1 MKTVVPDYYPQ
12 FKCIAEKCRHTC
24 CRGWEVDIDPESAE
38 KFAQIPKIAEKM
50 DDEGGPHFTLNEDE
64 SCPFLR
70 SDGLCS
76 MIITYGESILCD
88 ICRDHPRFRNYFT
101 DRVEM
106 GLGLVCEEAGRLIL
120 GRETPMK
127 LITIS
132 DDGVEEKQPED
143 EIWLTEVRDYLL
155 NSALEGP
162 EARLT
167 EYLVYRHLPDALYDG
182 KLDERVEFIKQARD
196 EIVSAWKN
204 TDGSLDALVECARA
218 FSYDVEYDDEELE
231 RRIAAFSK

>member
-1 MKTVVPDYYPQ
+1 M
-12 FKCIAEKCRHTC
+12 
-24 CRGWEVDIDPESAE
+24 
-38 KFAQIPKIAEKM
+38 
-50 DDEGGPHFTLNEDE
+50 
-64 SCPFLR
+64 
-70 SDGLCS
+70 
-76 MIITYGESILCD
+76 
-88 ICRDHPRFRNYFT
+88 
-101 DRVEM
+101 
-106 GLGLVCEEAGRLIL
+106 
-120 GRETPMK
+120 
-127 LITIS
+127 
-132 DDGVEEKQPED
+132 
-143 EIWLTEVRDYLL
+143 RDYLL